1 MSTQNKYRLCIL
13 ALVICGLL
21 MVYSSSHIWA
31 EYKFEDELYYFKRQA
46 FFVIIGL
53 VLMHIFSKIDYHLYE
68 K

>member
-46 FFVIIGL
+46 FFCHYRIGFDAHFFKDRL
-53 VLMHIFSKIDYHLYE
+53 SFI
-68 K
+68 